1 MRMFL
6 STGWYISTICGS
18 GRQSSVTWRK
28 KASLTQSHIFIH
40 YNMSASALLQSV
52 KGTDELDVGR
62 LFDVQGWVI
71 IGRS

>member
-1 MRMFL
+1 
-6 STGWYISTICGS
+6 
-18 GRQSSVTWRK
+18 
-28 KASLTQSHIFIH
+28 
-40 YNMSASALLQSV
+40 MSASALLQSV